1 VKQDAGLMIRLTK
14 TPLRA
19 IFVFL
24 VVAPLFA
31 NSALCLE
38 VERKI
43 EAPGIP
49 AEIWK
54 IAGEFC
60 SIETWHPLVRDC
72 EQTKD
77 GEAIVRIL
85 TALNGAV
92 VKERLLHSDQTSYSY
107 VTLESPLPVDKL
119 SAKLWLEGG
128 NPNQTIIHW
137 DAKFDAKG
145 ATDEEAK
152 RKISK
157 ILTSGLKKLRSI
169 ATEKMEAGGD

>member
-1 VKQDAGLMIRLTK
+1 M
-14 TPLRA
+14 RA
-19 IFVFL
+19 ISIFL

-31 NSALCLE
+31 SSAVCLE

-43 EAPGIP
+43 EVPGIP

-77 GEAIVRIL
+77 GEAIVRTL

-107 VTLESPLPVDKL
+107 VTLESPLPVEKL
-119 SAKLWLEGG
+119 TAKLWLEGRS
-128 NPNQTIIHW
+128 PNQTIIHW
-137 DAKFDAKG
+137 DAKFDVKG
-145 ATDEEAK
+145 ATDEEAI
-152 RKISK
+152 RKIGK

-169 ATEKMEAGGD
+169 ASAKMEAGGN